1 MTGRGVQADEAEA
14 SVAVDKNL
22 AGLAVALKEPL
33 EVLLRDVGGQVTHE
47 EAAALRVRL
56 LARLEETLDV
66 NGEAHLLVRVLL
78 RRSGWRR
85 LLPGQ
90 RQRHG
95 RRGHR
100 LALSG
105 RRLQG
110 AKASRIFL
118 NTYLL
123 QVSS

>member
-14 SVAVDKNL
+14 SVAVDEDL
-22 AGLAVALKEPL
+22 AGLSVALKKAL
-33 EVLLRDVGGQVTHE
+33 EILLRDVGGQVTHE

-66 NGEAHLLVRVLL
+66 DGEAQFLIRVLL
-78 RRSGWRR
+78 GRCGWRR
-85 LLPGQ
+85 LLAGQ

-110 AKASRIFL
+110 AKTSRVFL